1 MLPMFNSA
9 LYLIDLPLQWGQLL
23 SDEEVNVSP
32 IIPVN
37 AKFTTDVH
45 DRSAIFFF
53 FEGFYYLAL
62 GVSAFFH
69 LTGEISGF
77 LPNFIQSEF

>member
-1 MLPMFNSA
+1 MFTTHACILLLPIVEGLFV
-9 LYLIDLPLQWGQLL
+9 D
-23 SDEEVNVSP
+23 
-32 IIPVN
+32 

-53 FEGFYYLAL
+53 FEGFYNLTL

-77 LPNFIQSEF
+77 LPNFIQS

>member
-1 MLPMFNSA
+1 MFTTHACILLLPIVEGLF
-9 LYLIDLPLQWGQLL
+9 
-23 SDEEVNVSP
+23 
-32 IIPVN
+32 VN

>member
-1 MLPMFNSA
+1 MFAAHASMLLLTIVEGLF
-9 LYLIDLPLQWGQLL
+9 ID
-23 SDEEVNVSP
+23 
-32 IIPVN
+32 
-37 AKFTTDVH
+37 AKFKINFH

-53 FEGFYYLAL
+53 FKGFNDLTL

-77 LPNFIQSEF
+77 CRILCSSNLRSTYRGLG

>member
-1 MLPMFNSA
+1 MFTTHACILLLPIVEGLFVDA
-9 LYLIDLPLQWGQLL
+9 
-23 SDEEVNVSP
+23 E
-32 IIPVN
+32 
-37 AKFTTDVH
+37 FTTDVH

-53 FEGFYYLAL
+53 FKGFNDLTL

-77 LPNFIQSEF
+77 LPNFIQYEF

>member
-1 MLPMFNSA
+1 M
-9 LYLIDLPLQWGQLL
+9 
-23 SDEEVNVSP
+23 NVSP

-37 AKFTTDVH
+37 AKFTTDIVN
-45 DRSAIFFF
+45 RSAAFFF

-77 LPNFIQSEF
+77 LPNFIQSEFQAYLHITRKGTMDY